1 MLVLCVPINMI
12 VAVVY
17 ANSGSYIAI
26 LPTIVAMICGLA
38 TYNKRYQQYDGRE

>member
-1 MLVLCVPINMI
+1 MI

-26 LPTIVAMICGLA
+26 LPTIVAMICGLC
-38 TYNKRYQQYDGRE
+38 TYKKRYQQLDARDINEGREK